1 MADKFQNKYRI
12 PSARWQAWDYSSDAL
27 YFITICTANRACI
40 FGDIVNGEFLIS
52 ETGKII
58 EEEWLKSF
66 EIRKELS
73 CDSYVIMPN
82 HIHAILRITVETHGG
97 ASGIINY
104 DASGIIIDDSL
115 NSNNKM
121 YHTAIDD
128 SDISDNKTHHRA
140 SLRGVAYREPKSIS
154 SFVAGFKSV
163 TTTQINKLR
172 NTKSSIWQTRF
183 HDHVIRDY
191 EEHRKI
197 AGYIE
202 TNIQKWHADRFK
214 PENPLQQDNQ

>member
-12 PSARWQAWDYSSDAL
+12 PSARWQAWNYSSDGL

-97 ASGIINY
+97 ASGII
-104 DASGIIIDDSL
+104 IDVSDVSDIKT
-115 NSNNKM
+115 NCR
-121 YHTAIDD
+121 TIDD

-202 TNIQKWHADRFK
+202 TNIQKWHADRFN

>member
-12 PSARWQAWDYSSDAL
+12 PSASWQAWDYSSDGL

-66 EIRKELS
+66 KIRKELS

-82 HIHAILRITVETHGG
+82 HIHAILRITVETHRG
-97 ASGIINY
+97 ASGIIN
-104 DASGIIIDDSL
+104 DVSDNSG
-115 NSNNKM
+115 NET
-121 YHTAIDD
+121 HHAAIDD
-128 SDISDNKTHHRA
+128 SDNSNIKTHCRA

-202 TNIQKWHADRFK
+202 TNIQKWHADRFN
-214 PENPLQQDNQ
+214 PENPHQQDNQ

>member
-58 EEEWLKSF
+58 EEEWFKSF

-97 ASGIINY
+97 ASAIIN
-104 DASGIIIDDSL
+104 DDSDIKT
-115 NSNNKM
+115 NCR
-121 YHTAIDD
+121 TIDD
-128 SDISDNKTHHRA
+128 SDVSGNKTHCRA

-197 AGYIE
+197 AGYID
-202 TNIQKWHADRFK
+202 TNIQKWHADRFN
-214 PENPLQQDNQ
+214 PENPHQQDNQ

>member
-12 PSARWQAWDYSSDAL
+12 PSASWQAWDYSSDGL

-97 ASGIINY
+97 ASAIIIN
-104 DASGIIIDDSL
+104 
-115 NSNNKM
+115 
-121 YHTAIDD
+121 D

-202 TNIQKWHADRFK
+202 TNIQKWHADRFN